1 MHYLGQ
7 EKCMPTWNHSKN
19 GIGRYVRIVVLKS
32 FFLMTSLLLV
42 PLGIF
47 FAKIQANVFDLLFVP
62 LVPTVIHSLLS
73 VNDSQLS
80 V

>member
-1 MHYLGQ
+1 M
-7 EKCMPTWNHSKN
+7 
-19 GIGRYVRIVVLKS
+19 VLKS